1 MMDKQKNE
9 KTKNEKRKGQPI
21 RPLAMGLFILGT
33 LLILVISVVGVVL
46 REPEPIPNV
55 VNAEAVQEAIQ
66 EESGASAP
74 PNCNFMW
81 HNQADEDLSAAL
93 TAALDDA
100 GIDYQAAIVEAYGE
114 QEICQSEDGSYYD
127 GNFNI
132 MDWSPKVTV
141 TAPESDA
148 ARGQQILDMLPIVE
162 AALGEN
168 RIGYVNVV
176 FMVDGEESLWR
187 VSHTDL
193 EAAIAEG
200 TSPEAIYAL
209 SQ

>member
-9 KTKNEKRKGQPI
+9 KMKNEKRKGQPI

-55 VNAEAVQEAIQ
+55 VNAEAVQA
-66 EESGASAP
+66 ESESSAP

-93 TAALDDA
+93 VTALDDA

-141 TAPESDA
+141 AAPESDA
-148 ARGQQILDMLPIVE
+148 ARGQQILDILPIVE

-187 VSHTDL
+187 VSHADL